1 MKKIKL
7 NQCQDCGCPGSRLL
21 VNNYMDGSE
30 ELECPYCGRKG
41 RRFWGPKSA
50 RGNGKVL
57 LSTIVHIKLL
67 CNSWNPYNRA
77 NEEGLA

>member
-1 MKKIKL
+1 MKKMKL

-41 RRFWGPKSA
+41 KRFLGPKSA
-50 RGNGKVL
+50 RGNSKVL
-57 LSTIVHIKLL
+57 LSMIVHMKLL
-67 CNSWNPYNRA
+67 CNSWNSINRDYK
-77 NEEGLA
+77 EGLA